1 MSSGVMREFF
11 VAKKRRKIAVEE
23 NLDNLKMILK
33 ATKIKTNLVLNS
45 N

>member
-11 VAKKRRKIAVEE
+11 VAEKKKNFLEE
-23 NLDNLKMILK
+23 NLDNLKMISE